1 VKNQH
6 PAFFFTASFL
16 RGFAEHYYRQIKL
29 AQEDPNLDAF
39 KHFLYNSSGSI
50 LIDEELDIEPFPL
63 LKRIYQTDGAQ
74 YKIYKLD
81 PSLGETEREINAFDN
96 FSASFSQQF
105 NKQKIEAL
113 ESQKQRPI
121 FNLEKVSKRWAN
133 ISGQKMSSITEGLP
147 FDWLN
152 FLAPIVVPTKQIL
165 ICDSFLTT
173 NTAKLK
179 NNLFPVLRAF
189 QSLIKFKGQIT
200 LISTHE
206 NIGRLQ
212 DHLKEEFSDQ
222 LEFKLAIVESTA
234 IKTQHDRRLV
244 TDSFLLNI
252 PSGFDVINNQGLV
265 TDGKGTEP
273 ISKSI
278 FSGDEEQLKT
288 HARLRTTLYSL
299 ADRILSRRVVTN

>member
-1 VKNQH
+1 VKIQT

-39 KHFLYNSSGSI
+39 KHFLYSSSGSI
-50 LIDEELDIEPFPL
+50 LVDEELNIEPFPL

-74 YKIYKLD
+74 YSIYKID

-96 FSASFSQQF
+96 FSASFSQHF
-105 NKQKIEAL
+105 PDHKLEAL
-113 ESQKQRPI
+113 ESQKQIPI
-121 FNLEKVSKRWAN
+121 FNLSRVLERWEN
-133 ISGQKMSSITEGLP
+133 ISGQKIDSIAEGNP
-147 FDWLN
+147 FDWLR
-152 FLAPIVVPTKQIL
+152 FLRPIIVPTKQVL
-165 ICDSFLTT
+165 ICDSYLTARSA
-173 NTAKLK
+173 NIR
-179 NNLFPVLRAF
+179 NNLFPILRAF

-206 NIGRLQ
+206 NIDRLQ
-212 DHLKEEFSDQ
+212 DHLIDEFGDQ

-252 PSGFDVINNQGLV
+252 PSGFDVINNHGLV
-265 TDGKGTEP
+265 SEGKGTEP

-278 FSGDEEQLKT
+278 FSGDEEQLNT
-288 HARLRTTLYSL
+288 HARLSNTLYSL
-299 ADRILSRRVVTN
+299 ADRISSRRIVTN